1 MYTLYNIYLPQN
13 IIFTIDIWD
22 REIKT
27 KGKGKTEKHL
37 LLYLLLSTFFER
49 DNMEES
55 KENKSMAKNVSENE
69 AEENYL
75 PNRKHTKRD
84 AFQDLNASFNLS
96 LPFHW
101 FMPDTERSPTL
112 HSFSKICLKNT
123 NPLSYIFL

>member
-49 DNMEES
+49 DNMAES

-69 AEENYL
+69 AEKNYL

-84 AFQDLNASFNLS
+84 AFQDLNIY
-96 LPFHW
+96 
-101 FMPDTERSPTL
+101 L
-112 HSFSKICLKNT
+112 HIGILYNGFVYQHT
-123 NPLSYIFL
+123 NVR